1 MNLEIESML
10 VPGAECRKTCNRAFE
25 KAGNFPF
32 EDTFMGIGDNH
43 LRFIGHGV
51 GLELDELP
59 VLGPK
64 SPHQWTPG
72 MVLAIEP
79 KIFFPERGGV
89 GIENMYLITEKGFEK
104 LTPYCE
110 EIIIC

>member
-1 MNLEIESML
+1 
-10 VPGAECRKTCNRAFE
+10 
-25 KAGNFPF
+25 
-32 EDTFMGIGDNH
+32 
-43 LRFIGHGV
+43 
-51 GLELDELP
+51 
-59 VLGPK
+59 
-64 SPHQWTPG
+64 